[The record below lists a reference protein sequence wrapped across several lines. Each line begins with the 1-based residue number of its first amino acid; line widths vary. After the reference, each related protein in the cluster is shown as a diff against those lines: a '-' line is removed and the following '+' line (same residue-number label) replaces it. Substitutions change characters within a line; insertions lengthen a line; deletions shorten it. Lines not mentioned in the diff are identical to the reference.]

1 MPLKS
6 ITDLN
11 LVKDFLDTV
20 GGEDAITLVKICE
33 RKRKDFTD
41 EIVSKQM
48 NMKVTE
54 IRAILNRLHYRGIA
68 CYQKSR
74 NQKTGWYNYTWAIKK
89 SRIAELINEQQKEN
103 LAKLEEKRNLEA
115 DYNLFDCNNC
125 NERLPFEVAAEYS
138 FICPT
143 CGGVMDS
150 ANNPDKTRQINTKIK
165 KIEKELE
172 ILSKIN
178 E

>member
-1 MPLKS
+1 MPQKS

-20 GGEDAITLVKICE
+20 GGVDAVKLVKICE
-33 RKRKDFTD
+33 KKRKDFTD
-41 EIVSKQM
+41 EDVSKQM
-48 NMKVTE
+48 NVKVTE
-54 IRAILNRLHYRGIA
+54 VRAILNRLHYRGIA

-89 SRIAELINEQQKEN
+89 ARIAELIGEQQRET
-103 LAKLEEKRNLEA
+103 LTKLEEKKNLEA
-115 DYNLFDCNNC
+115 DYNLFDCNSC

-138 FICPT
+138 FICPA
-143 CGGVMDS
+143 CGGVLDS
-150 ANNPDKTRQINTKIK
+150 ANDPHKKKQLGQKIR

-172 ILSKIN
+172 ILHKIIG
-178 E
+178 